1 MQQFSSSFELSI
13 NAPSELWGEPET
25 ARQIQE
31 EAEVLIPN
39 IPQQESR
46 IVESAVSFIWNWFQI
61 DSELITKILSRQV
74 EVEESTPPI
83 LISAEPRTH
92 NPNYQTL
99 YVKRLKFVPTIPEYP
114 ETHADGI
121 GYVIPVAGLGE
132 AAQEFPHDQ
141 VSKDRFKTDF
151 ESLSN

>member
-1 MQQFSSSFELSI
+1 VGVGQVSLSSTFQPISSLFISKLWSNYKSNTNRFRIDSESLYDKMQQFSSSFELSI

-61 DSELITKILSRQV
+61 DSELITKILSR
-74 EVEESTPPI
+74 
-83 LISAEPRTH
+83 
-92 NPNYQTL
+92 
-99 YVKRLKFVPTIPEYP
+99 
-114 ETHADGI
+114 
-121 GYVIPVAGLGE
+121 
-132 AAQEFPHDQ
+132 
-141 VSKDRFKTDF
+141 
-151 ESLSN
+151 